1 MNAVVQGTQAWQMQ
15 RVGKATASRISDIL
29 ATLKSGGEAASRKN
43 YRAELVAE
51 RLTGQKAD
59 GFSSAAM
66 KWGMDSE
73 PLARAAYEAER
84 GVLVEEIGFADHP
97 EIPLTGASP
106 DGLVGDDGL
115 IEIKCP
121 NTATHIE
128 YLLAGSVPAEHQ
140 PQMLWQMEC
149 TGRQWCDFVSYD
161 PRLPQD
167 MQLFIARLH
176 RDEARI
182 AAMREAVRKFLQE
195 VEALLERLLSS
206 RRAPVATQPGQS
218 GTHAEESLAVFSTTI
233 A

>member
-1 MNAVVQGTQAWQMQ
+1 MNAIVQGTQAWQAL
-15 RVGKATASRISDIL
+15 RIGKATASRISDIL
-29 ATLKSGGEAASRKN
+29 ATLKSGSEAASRKN

-59 GFSSAAM
+59 GFSNAAM
-66 KWGMDSE
+66 RWGLDSE
-73 PLARAAYEAER
+73 PLARAAYEAEK
-84 GVLVEEIGFADHP
+84 GALVQEIGFADHP
-97 EIPLTGASP
+97 DIPGSGASP

-128 YLLAGSVPAEHQ
+128 YLLSGSVPAEHQ

-149 TGRQWCDFVSYD
+149 TGRAWCDFVSYD
-161 PRLPQD
+161 PRLPQE

-176 RDEARI
+176 RDEVRI
-182 AAMREAVRKFLQE
+182 AAMREAVGRFLFE
-195 VEALLERLLSS
+195 VEELVERL
-206 RRAPVATQPGQS
+206 RRRVK
-218 GTHAEESLAVFSTTI
+218 AVVEHER